1 MLTFEDHRQLAERC
15 MRLAKVSNQPKVAE
29 YLRALAT
36 NYLDLAE
43 LAHTSAARSA
53 GNVDL

>member
-1 MLTFEDHRQLAERC
+1 
-15 MRLAKVSNQPKVAE
+15 VAE

-43 LAHTSAARSA
+43 LALRLRRPDSADR
-53 GNVDL
+53 GRHLKLVGKD

>member
-1 MLTFEDHRQLAERC
+1 
-15 MRLAKVSNQPKVAE
+15 MRLAEVSNQPKVAE

-43 LAHTSAARSA
+43 LAHRLRRPASAEQGRHLKL
-53 GNVDL
+53 VEKD